1 VTSWRIP
8 FLEAL
13 RAERDASDNTV
24 LAYNRDL
31 LDFETCLADSGVVL
45 ETATRADIESYL
57 IELDTRGLAQASRA
71 RKLSTI
77 RQYFRFAYS
86 EKIRSDD
93 PAVLIAG
100 PKKHK
105 RLPGTLT
112 EAQVEAILTC
122 ATTHGRSQSERL
134 RNTCLFELLYATGMR
149 VSELVTLPVAAARG
163 APQMLLVRGKGG
175 RERLV
180 PLSGA
185 AQGALAIW
193 LIERGKAEE
202 VQLENGAKPSPY
214 LFPSRGKRGHITRER
229 FFLLVKEIAL
239 AAGLDPARVSPH
251 VLRHAFATHLLAHG
265 ADLRSIQTLLGHA
278 DVATTEIYTHVL
290 DEHLQKL
297 VQEKHPLAT

>member
-1 VTSWRIP
+1 MTSWRVP

-13 RAERDASDNTV
+13 RAERDASDNTL

-31 LDFETCLADSGVVL
+31 LDFETYLQDQNVSL
-45 ETATRADIESYL
+45 EDAGRADIESYL
-57 IELDTRGLAQASRA
+57 VDLDTRGLAQASRA
-71 RKLSTI
+71 RKLSAI

-86 EKIRSDD
+86 EGIRSDD
-93 PAVLIAG
+93 PAVLITG
-100 PKKHK
+100 PRKQK
-105 RLPGTLT
+105 RLPGTLS
-112 EAQVEAILTC
+112 EAEIDAILSAATC
-122 ATTHGRSQSERL
+122 HGRNQAEKL

-149 VSELVTLPVAAARG
+149 VSELVSLPVSAARG
-163 APQMLLVRGKGG
+163 DPQMLLVRGKAG

-185 AQGALAIW
+185 AKAALAVW
-193 LIERGKAEE
+193 LVERDKAEDAT
-202 VQLENGAKPSPY
+202 LKNGAKPSLF
-214 LFPSRGKRGHITRER
+214 LFPSRGKRGHITRVR

-239 AAGLDPARVSPH
+239 AAGLDPAHVSPH

-290 DEHLQKL
+290 NEHLQKL
-297 VQEKHPLAT
+297 VLEKHPLAN

>member
-1 VTSWRIP
+1 MP

-13 RAERDASDNTV
+13 RAERDASDNTL
-24 LAYNRDL
+24 LAYSRDL
-31 LDFETCLADSGVVL
+31 SDFETYLADQNVSLGDAAR
-45 ETATRADIESYL
+45 TDIEGYL
-57 IELDTRGLAQASRA
+57 IDLDTRGLARASRA
-71 RKLSTI
+71 RKLSAI
-77 RQYFRFAYS
+77 RQYFRFAYG
-86 EKIRSDD
+86 EGIRSDD
-93 PAVLIAG
+93 PAVLITG
-100 PKKHK
+100 PKKQK
-105 RLPGTLT
+105 RLPGTLS
-112 EAQVEAILTC
+112 EAEIDAILSAVTTYGRNQVEK
-122 ATTHGRSQSERL
+122 L

-149 VSELVTLPVAAARG
+149 VSELVSLPVAAARG
-163 APQMLLVRGKGG
+163 DPQMLLVRGKGG

-185 AQGALAIW
+185 AKAALAVW
-193 LIERGKAEE
+193 LVERDKTEDSQ
-202 VQLENGAKPSPY
+202 VQDGAKSSLF

-297 VQEKHPLAT
+297 VLEKHPLAN